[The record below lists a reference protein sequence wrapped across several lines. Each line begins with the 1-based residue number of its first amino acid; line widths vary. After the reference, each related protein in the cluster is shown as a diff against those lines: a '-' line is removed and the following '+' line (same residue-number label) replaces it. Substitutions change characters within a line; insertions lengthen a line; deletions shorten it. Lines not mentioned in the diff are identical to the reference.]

1 MANHPQA
8 DSQTEIMNQ
17 VLVMALR
24 SYVNPELNNW
34 SSYLEEFTL
43 AYNSTPHSATG
54 FTLAFLLYGFNPLTG
69 TTLLHES
76 DKGVEQ
82 PEMVD

>member
-1 MANHPQA
+1 MTHHPQA
-8 DSQTEIMNQ
+8 DGQTEVMNQ
-17 VLVMALR
+17 VLETALR
-24 SYVNPELNNW
+24 LYVNPELDNW
-34 SSYLEEFTL
+34 SSYLEPFVLE
-43 AYNSTPHSATG
+43 YNSTPHSATG
-54 FTLAFLLYGFNPLTG
+54 FTLAFLFYGFNPLTG